1 MHIVKRCYTN
11 KFDLASL
18 IVIIQFEDDVT
29 KKKKVSCSI
38 YFPKPPKAFLETT
51 WSQGCEKNLIVCTTS
66 TYFYRKYYT

>member
-29 KKKKVSCSI
+29 KKKKFLALFISQNLQKPSWKPHDPKVAKKKPDSMHYI
-38 YFPKPPKAFLETT
+38 YL
-51 WSQGCEKNLIVCTTS
+51 LL
-66 TYFYRKYYT
+66 